1 MMTGGSMRVLGT
13 KTSAMVRGSNAMQTI
28 AVTKVNSVTILKTV
42 KAFIGGQTVKHTT
55 VSS

>member
-1 MMTGGSMRVLGT
+1 MRVLGT